1 MCHRADGERQGIMNN
16 YLTIRPADLTQS
28 SEEERRHI
36 PVWQTY
42 HAMEGRE
49 EIRGHGSRDMRL
61 WVIDLEPKR
70 AVTTAAHALKQRDG
84 CLD

>member
-1 MCHRADGERQGIMNN
+1 MNN

-42 HAMEGRE
+42 HLMEGRE

-61 WVIDLEPKR
+61 WGDRFRTKAGGNYSGAR
-70 AVTTAAHALKQRDG
+70 AQAAGRLLGLVSYLRHIQE
-84 CLD
+84 